1 MSDFYWIWAYV
12 SAVWSTVIVNC
23 AQPINWDR
31 CSQVDD
37 WLVPWVRDVGE
48 MYQKGAYHSEKSI
61 LKQAE

>member
-23 AQPINWDR
+23 AQPSNWER

-48 MYQKGAYHSEKSI
+48 MYQKGAYYSEKNI

>member
-23 AQPINWDR
+23 AQPTNWER
-31 CSQVDD
+31 CLQVDD

-48 MYQKGAYHSEKSI
+48 MYQKGAYYSEKSI

>member
-12 SAVWSTVIVNC
+12 SAVWGTVIVNC
-23 AQPINWDR
+23 AQPTNWQR

-37 WLVPWVRDVGE
+37 WLAPWVRDVSE

>member
-23 AQPINWDR
+23 AQPSNWDR
-31 CSQVDD
+31 CSRVDD
-37 WLVPWVRDVGE
+37 WLVPWVRDAGE